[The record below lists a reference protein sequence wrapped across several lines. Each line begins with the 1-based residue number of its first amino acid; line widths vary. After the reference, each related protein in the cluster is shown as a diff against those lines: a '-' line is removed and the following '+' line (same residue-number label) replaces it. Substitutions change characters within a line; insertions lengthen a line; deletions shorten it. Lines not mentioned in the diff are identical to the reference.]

1 MSIDDI
7 SIIGLARNV
16 EELNWLDEQLGM
28 AKEAFLRQRGWS
40 YSSSYPGS
48 QWLWSKTVADKTY
61 SGVTTSSAISM
72 ESWADFLAC
81 ECEEGDECAQP
92 SPRCPVHGVKP

>member
-16 EELNWLDEQLGM
+16 EELEWLEEQVGM
-28 AKEAFLRQRGWS
+28 AKECFLRQRGWS

-48 QWLWSKTVADKTY
+48 LWLWAKTIDGKAY
-61 SGVTTSSAISM
+61 SGISTSSAIAM

-81 ECEEGDECAQP
+81 KCDEGDECAAP
-92 SPRCPVHGVKP
+92 SPTCPVHGESP